1 MAQAFLLILM
11 GVTSTLAL
19 LVGVWWLRLPLS
31 SLKRGAG
38 KALEC
43 IGVML
48 GFYLLNLAVGIAGT
62 LLWRQLTGTH
72 LSLYYANDA
81 TLLGISL
88 LQGLVFEWWR
98 RESREPRGES

>member
-19 LVGVWWLRLPLS
+19 LIGAWWLRLPLS
-31 SLKRGAG
+31 SLKWGAG

-48 GFYLLNLAVGIAGT
+48 GFFVLNMAVGIAGT
-62 LLWRQLTGTH
+62 LLWRQVTGTF
-72 LSLYYANDA
+72 LSIYYANDA
-81 TLLGISL
+81 TLLGISF

-98 RESREPRGES
+98 RESQEPRG

>member
-11 GVTSTLAL
+11 GVTTTLAI
-19 LVGVWWLRLPLS
+19 LVGVWRFRLPLS
-31 SLKRGAG
+31 RLERGAG

-43 IGVML
+43 VGVML
-48 GFYLLNLAVGIAGT
+48 GFFVLNLAVGVAGT
-62 LLWRQLTGTH
+62 LLWRQVTGTF

-98 RESREPRGES
+98 RESREPRG